1 MYIKSRKPE
10 SSIAPALLFSL
21 LFPVY
26 LEVILHLFVYRSFT
40 TRIVYP
46 ILFALAAGV
55 LIFGICSC
63 FPSKV
68 GGVLACVLT
77 GLVVLFFEVQFVYNS
92 IFGEFMSLWQVS
104 FGATAIVNFWYQMLY
119 GIWKALW
126 KIIVL
131 LLPFPAVI
139 VLVCT
144 KKLRFQRLS
153 WYFPLGALALTFAL
167 HYGAVGVM
175 QLNDTNA
182 FSAWQLYTNPNTATE
197 ISVKNIGLIS
207 TTRVEAKH
215 LLLRQDT
222 IEEPAVDYPESGET
236 VEIVETE
243 YDLYNM
249 MNIDFDLLAG
259 ATENEQLKKLDNYFK
274 GVEPTEKNEYTGML
288 EGYNLVMLCAES
300 FSPAFISEEL
310 TPTLYK
316 LTHEGFVFENYY
328 GSYGSNTT
336 NGEYTLCMGLYPD
349 LSRSKS
355 TASFYASQ
363 KNYLPFC
370 MGNAMK
376 AVGAEAWAYHNYTGE
391 YYSRNVTHPNMGYT
405 FKSATDGLDIELL
418 WPSSD
423 LEMIEQSTADYL
435 TGEGQFCA
443 YYMTFSGHYQYDWD
457 NPMSARNR
465 QYVEELPYSD
475 TVKSYIACNLELE
488 FALQTLMER
497 LEAAGVADKTCI
509 VLTNDHY
516 PYGLTEEEFNELC
529 GREVDTTFEKYRN
542 SFICYVPGVQ
552 ETISTYCS
560 TVDILPTILNLFGLQ
575 YDSRLLMGRDVL
587 SPQASNVAVLSDQSF
602 ITDEFSFDTSTGT
615 TEYFVEETPELAA
628 RVEELQ
634 KQIAL
639 EFQLSIDIL
648 NNDYYAHA
656 VHGYGENQESLDT
669 DDVEEEL
676 KQQENEEAV
685 GKKDKIEEYPF
696 TDIPAGLTLAAL
708 DYVYDNGYMDAMS
721 ETKFGF
727 ETNCTDAELFDI
739 LYRIAGSPDVG
750 EINAVWVGSDRFLT
764 GKYAKAVYWARHNGC
779 ISPYLWYLD
788 SFTTLTRRNTA
799 VTLYRFAQTQGQ
811 DVDVDI
817 EAALSYASSYPN
829 LYGEELIALYWCYK
843 NTIMRG
849 SGTLESSFAQA
860 NEPMSR
866 YYVVSAI
873 YNYYLRF
880 AQ

>member
-1 MYIKSRKPE
+1 MYIKARKPE
-10 SSIAPALLFSL
+10 HSIAPALLFSL

-26 LEVILHLFVYRSFT
+26 LEVVLHLFVYRAFT
-40 TRIVYP
+40 ARIVYP

-55 LIFGICSC
+55 LLFGICSC
-63 FPSKV
+63 LPDRAA
-68 GGVLACVLT
+68 GVVACVLT
-77 GLVVLFFEVQFVYNS
+77 GLIVLFFEVQFVYNS

-126 KIIVL
+126 KILVL
-131 LLPFPAVI
+131 LLPFPAAV
-139 VLVCT
+139 VLVSC

-153 WYFPLGALALTFAL
+153 WYFPLGALVLTFAL

-175 QLNDTNA
+175 RLHDTNA

-215 LLLRQDT
+215 LLFRKDEV
-222 IEEPAVDYPESGET
+222 EEPAVAYPEPGEA

-243 YDLYNM
+243 YDRYNM

-259 ATENEQLKKLDNYFK
+259 ATENEMYQKLDAYFK
-274 GVEPTEKNEYTGML
+274 TVEPTEKNEYTGML
-288 EGYNLVMLCAES
+288 ADYNLVMLCAES
-300 FSPAFISEEL
+300 FSPVFITEEL

-336 NGEYTLCMGLYPD
+336 NGEYTFCMGLYPD

-370 MGNAMK
+370 MGNAMQS
-376 AVGAEAWAYHNYTGE
+376 AGAETWAYHNYTGE

-423 LEMIEQSTADYL
+423 LEMIEQSTADYISS
-435 TGEGQFCA
+435 GKQFCA

-465 QYVEELPYSD
+465 EYVQDLPYSE

-488 FALQTLMER
+488 FALQELMAR
-497 LEAAGVADKTCI
+497 LEKAGVADKTCI

-516 PYGLTEEEFNELC
+516 PYGLTEEEFNELA
-529 GREVDTTFEKYRN
+529 GHAVDTTFEKYRN

-552 ETISTYCS
+552 QTVSTYCS
-560 TVDILPTILNLFGLQ
+560 TVDILPTLLNLFGLQ

-587 SPQASNVAVLSDQSF
+587 SPQASDVAVLSDQSF
-602 ITDEFSFDTSTGT
+602 ITKDFSFDTSTGT
-615 TEYFVEETPELAA
+615 VTYFAAETEELAA
-628 RVEELQ
+628 RVAELQ

-639 EFQLSIDIL
+639 EFQLSIDVL
-648 NNDYYAHA
+648 NSDYYAHA
-656 VHGYGENQESLDT
+656 VHGYGENQEELDIG
-669 DDVEEEL
+669 DVEQEL
-676 KQQENEEAV
+676 EQQEQGSDEP
-685 GKKDKIEEYPF
+685 KMKEYPF
-696 TDIPAGLTLAAL
+696 TDIPASLTLAAL
-708 DYVYDNGYMDAMS
+708 DYVYDNKYMDAMS

-727 ETNCTDAELFDI
+727 DVNCTDAELFDI

-750 EINAVWVGSDRFLT
+750 DVTAVWVGSDRFLT

-817 EAALSYASSYPN
+817 DAALSYAYDYPN

-849 SGTLESSFAQA
+849 DGTLESSFAQA
-860 NEPMSR
+860 NDPMSR